1 MDPAL
6 EVQSEPQEL
15 VPRRRP
21 TQERS
26 RRKFDALLAASRELL
41 TEVGFESFTCEEVAA
56 RADVP
61 IGTLYQ
67 FFANKY
73 VIVCELNRQ
82 DLVGVQDE
90 LAQFNGKIPSVDWL
104 RFLNNFVDHLA
115 GLWTTDPSRRE
126 VWLAMQSTPSTRA
139 TGAIHE
145 REFAERVA
153 RMLAPLTPDTPR
165 ARRKLMAEVL
175 VHIVYSMLNFSVQD
189 DQTHADAVFE
199 LKRIMVAYLQVA
211 EQDSRAQAKRRK
223 RREESERKRAELEK
237 GEPETD
243 GQEQSAPE
251 EPDADTDR
259 AEETSAPSAR

>member
-1 MDPAL
+1 
-6 EVQSEPQEL
+6 

-90 LAQFNGKIPSVDWL
+90 LAKFDGVVPSVDWL
-104 RFLNNFVDHLA
+104 RFLNSFVDHLA
-115 GLWTTDPSRRE
+115 GLWMSDPSRRE

-145 REFAERVA
+145 KEFAEQIA
-153 RMLAPLTPDTPR
+153 RMLAPLMPDTPR
-165 ARRKLMAEVL
+165 ERRTLMAEVL
-175 VHIVYSMLNFSVQD
+175 VHVVYSMLNFSVQD
-189 DQTHADAVFE
+189 DQSHADAVVE
-199 LKRIMVAYLQVA
+199 LKRLMGAYLMVA
-211 EQDSRAQAKRRK
+211 EKESRTSAKRRK
-223 RREESERKRAELEK
+223 RREEAS
-237 GEPETD
+237 
-243 GQEQSAPE
+243 
-251 EPDADTDR
+251 R
-259 AEETSAPSAR
+259 AEESRRADDPETRQAEEVRTSSA

>member
-1 MDPAL
+1 MESASNSRRAPRRIDPAL
-6 EVQSEPQEL
+6 EVQTEPQEL

-82 DLVGVQDE
+82 DLVGVQEE
-90 LAQFNGKIPSVDWL
+90 LAKFNGEIPSVDWL
-104 RFLNNFVDHLA
+104 RFLNSFVDHMA
-115 GLWTTDPSRRE
+115 GLWATDPSRRE

-145 REFAERVA
+145 REFAEQVA

-165 ARRKLMAEVL
+165 PRRKLMAEVL
-175 VHIVYSMLNFSVQD
+175 VHVVYSMLNFSVQD
-189 DQTHADAVFE
+189 DQTHAEAVAE

-211 EQDSRAQAKRRK
+211 ERDSRTQAKKRK
-223 RREESERKRAELEK
+223 RREESERSKETEPAGAHRAE
-237 GEPETD
+237 PT
-243 GQEQSAPE
+243 
-251 EPDADTDR
+251 
-259 AEETSAPSAR
+259 PSSLS

>member
-1 MDPAL
+1 MESATNERRAPRRIDPAL
-6 EVQSEPQEL
+6 EVQTAPQEL

-41 TEVGFESFTCEEVAA
+41 TEVGFESFTCEEVAS

-104 RFLNNFVDHLA
+104 RFLNSFVDHMA

-145 REFAERVA
+145 REFAEQVA

-165 ARRKLMAEVL
+165 PRRKLMAEVL

-189 DQTHADAVFE
+189 DQTHADAVAE
-199 LKRIMVAYLQVA
+199 LKRIMVAYLQIA
-211 EQDSRAQAKRRK
+211 ELDSRTQAKKRT
-223 RREESERKRAELEK
+223 RREETERKRALES
-237 GEPETD
+237 ESRT
-243 GQEQSAPE
+243 EQVEEASASS
-251 EPDADTDR
+251 T
-259 AEETSAPSAR
+259 

>member
-1 MDPAL
+1 MSPSSDAEL
-6 EVQSEPQEL
+6 L

-21 TQERS
+21 AQARS
-26 RRKFDALLAASRELL
+26 RARFERILKEARAVLIEA
-41 TEVGFESFTCEEVAA
+41 GFESFTFDEVSR
-56 RADVP
+56 RAEVP

-82 DLVGVQDE
+82 DLVGVQSE

-104 RFLNNFVDHLA
+104 RFLNSFVDHLA

-145 REFAERVA
+145 REFAEQVA

-165 ARRKLMAEVL
+165 PRRKLMAEVL

-189 DQTHADAVFE
+189 DQTHADAVVE
-199 LKRIMVAYLQVA
+199 LKRIMVAYLQIA

-223 RREESERKRAELEK
+223 RREESARADL
-237 GEPETD
+237 
-243 GQEQSAPE
+243 QE
-251 EPDADTDR
+251 ADTDQ
-259 AEETSAPSAR
+259 AEEAPAPSA